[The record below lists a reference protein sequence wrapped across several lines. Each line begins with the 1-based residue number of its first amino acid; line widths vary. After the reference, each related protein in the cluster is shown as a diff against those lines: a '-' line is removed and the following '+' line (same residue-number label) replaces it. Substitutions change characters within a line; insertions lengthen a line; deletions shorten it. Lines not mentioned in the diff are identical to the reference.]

1 MRRVW
6 WIERT
11 YWKELNMQ
19 VIEVLGRILLSTLF
33 LIEGINKISN
43 YEGTIQYMESFDV
56 PEYLAIPAI
65 ILEILFP
72 LLLIIGYQTKVASL
86 VLVIFTIVVAIIFHT
101 DFDNHMQFITFFKD
115 IAIAGGFMIIFVNGP
130 GRFSLDYKLESNK
143 TNA

>member
-1 MRRVW
+1 
-6 WIERT
+6 
-11 YWKELNMQ
+11 MQ

-115 IAIAGGFMIIFVNGP
+115 IAIAGGFIIIFVNGP
-130 GRFSLDYKLESNK
+130 GRFSLDYKLKSNK
-143 TNA
+143 TNS